1 MAEAAPGGGGGQ
13 LRPAE
18 PASND
23 VLSVRGGIGGIS
35 FQLEE
40 LDAGARELD
49 ALARDLAA
57 VELGIYRVWEA
68 LGSYQRDDP
77 FSGAEALAAVW
88 EGQRSVAAVRE
99 ELERLAG
106 GVRACQFEYSAA
118 ERANLLWTQLHLDL
132 QWLAG
137 RQLLDLGLSGDGR
150 PNTATTEALASSD
163 PVAAGVLL
171 AALLGVRLG
180 PVDAAVKLALTA
192 GLTGSSVPTLARM
205 LLDRVLPE
213 LRPRPVRALKQG
225 SADID
230 LDASPAG
237 LLTRAG
243 EVEDAGPGHIEIIQ
257 TTNGGRDA
265 FIVIIPGT
273 QPGNTGGPNPFD
285 EAGIGEALGYGS
297 EYTAAA
303 IRAALRQAGAEAG
316 DQVVA
321 VGYSQG
327 GIHAMNLSQDQAFLA
342 EYNLKYVLTAGSPVG
357 AITPE
362 PGVSSLHLEHRQDW
376 VPGSEGLPN
385 PDTRER
391 VTVTL
396 NGVVRTPAG
405 EDAGLGPG
413 HRLTN
418 YASGARAVSASPDPS
433 LVASTAALAGVV
445 GAGGTARATR
455 FQLVRAPKPPAPA
468 LQPSLPGPGRVILP
482 GGGGGG
488 GAVAGVSVVAGVS
501 ASAGLSAVAGAG
513 EPVCHQRND
522 GDDDGG
528 QHGGPEERID
538 GEVHRRVAADP
549 GGEVEHRGVDHDRE
563 QPQRQDGDGQG
574 EEADHRPHE
583 RVDQAENQTDEQ
595 VCEDNAGGVGSL
607 VHPGL
612 GYGFRGGCGGDI
624 QAGQKPAGNPQRQ
637 PVNDHAHDERPHAP
651 MLSHRKVGQAIR
663 GIG

>member
-18 PASND
+18 PASNG
-23 VLSVRGGIGGIS
+23 VLSVRGGVGGIS

-40 LDAGARELD
+40 LDTGARELD
-49 ALARDLAA
+49 VLARDLAA

-68 LGSYQRDDP
+68 LGGYQRDDP
-77 FSGAEALAAVW
+77 FSGAEALTAVW

-99 ELERLAG
+99 ELEHLAG
-106 GVRACQFEYSAA
+106 GVRTCQLEYSAA
-118 ERANLLWTQLHLDL
+118 EGANLIWTRLHLDSP
-132 QWLAG
+132 WLAG
-137 RQLLDLGLSGDGR
+137 RQFFDLGLSGDGR
-150 PNTATTEALASSD
+150 PNTATTEAIASSD

-171 AALLGVRLG
+171 AALLGVRLS
-180 PVDAAVKLALTA
+180 PVDAAVKMALVA
-192 GLTGSSVPTLARM
+192 GMTGSSVPTLARM
-205 LLDRVLPE
+205 LVDRVLPE

-243 EVEDAGPGHIEIIQ
+243 EVEDAGPGQIEIIQ
-257 TTNGGRDA
+257 TTSRGRDA

-285 EAGIGEALGYGS
+285 EAGIGESLGYGS

-303 IRAALRQAGAEAG
+303 IRTALRQAGAEAG

-327 GIHAMNLSQDQAFLA
+327 GIHAMNLSQDKAFLA
-342 EYNLKYVLTAGSPVG
+342 DYDLKYVLTAGSPVG

-385 PDTRER
+385 PDTKDR

-396 NGVVRTPAG
+396 NGVVRTPTG

-413 HRLTN
+413 HRLSN
-418 YASGARAVSASPDPS
+418 YEAGARAVSASPDPS

-468 LQPSLPGPGRVILP
+468 LQPSPPGLGRVILP
-482 GGGGGG
+482 VGGGVSGGG
-488 GAVAGVSVVAGVS
+488 RR
-501 ASAGLSAVAGAG
+501 GAG
-513 EPVCHQRND
+513 
-522 GDDDGG
+522 
-528 QHGGPEERID
+528 
-538 GEVHRRVAADP
+538 
-549 GGEVEHRGVDHDRE
+549 
-563 QPQRQDGDGQG
+563 QP
-574 EEADHRPHE
+574 
-583 RVDQAENQTDEQ
+583 
-595 VCEDNAGGVGSL
+595 
-607 VHPGL
+607 
-612 GYGFRGGCGGDI
+612 
-624 QAGQKPAGNPQRQ
+624 PA
-637 PVNDHAHDERPHAP
+637 
-651 MLSHRKVGQAIR
+651 K
-663 GIG
+663 

>member
-1 MAEAAPGGGGGQ
+1 MAEATPGGGGGQ

-18 PASND
+18 PASNG
-23 VLSVRGGIGGIS
+23 VLSVRGGVGGIS

-40 LDAGARELD
+40 LETGARELD
-49 ALARDLAA
+49 ALAQDLAA

-77 FSGAEALAAVW
+77 FTGAEALTAAW

-106 GVRACQFEYSAA
+106 GVRACQLEYSAA
-118 ERANLLWTQLHLDL
+118 ENANVLWTQLGLNAS
-132 QWLAG
+132 WLWG
-137 RQLLDLGLSGDGR
+137 RQVVDFGLSGDWR
-150 PNTATTEALASSD
+150 PNGASTEAVTGSD
-163 PVAAGVLL
+163 PLLGGAIL
-171 AALLGVRLG
+171 AALLGTRSG
-180 PVDAAVKLALTA
+180 EIDAAARMALTS
-192 GLTGSSVPTLARM
+192 GGHTSVPVLLRM
-205 LLDRVLPE
+205 LLDRIRPD
-213 LRPRPVRALKQG
+213 LRPRPVRAVKEG

-237 LLTRAG
+237 LLARAG
-243 EVEDAGPGHIEIIQ
+243 EVDNAGAGHIEVIQ
-257 TTNGGRDA
+257 TTNGGADA
-265 FIVIIPGT
+265 FTVIIPGT

-297 EYTAAA
+297 EHTTAA

-327 GIHAMNLSQDQAFLA
+327 GIHAMNLGQDKAFLA

-385 PDTRER
+385 PDTKDR

-418 YASGARAVSASPDPS
+418 YEAGARAVAASPDPS

-445 GAGGTARATR
+445 GAGGAARATR

-468 LQPSLPGPGRVILP
+468 VQPSLPGPGRGILP
-482 GGGGGG
+482 LGG
-488 GAVAGVSVVAGVS
+488 GASGGAGVSGGGRRG
-501 ASAGLSAVAGAG
+501 AGL
-513 EPVCHQRND
+513 P
-522 GDDDGG
+522 
-528 QHGGPEERID
+528 
-538 GEVHRRVAADP
+538 
-549 GGEVEHRGVDHDRE
+549 
-563 QPQRQDGDGQG
+563 
-574 EEADHRPHE
+574 
-583 RVDQAENQTDEQ
+583 
-595 VCEDNAGGVGSL
+595 
-607 VHPGL
+607 
-612 GYGFRGGCGGDI
+612 
-624 QAGQKPAGNPQRQ
+624 PA
-637 PVNDHAHDERPHAP
+637 
-651 MLSHRKVGQAIR
+651 K
-663 GIG
+663 